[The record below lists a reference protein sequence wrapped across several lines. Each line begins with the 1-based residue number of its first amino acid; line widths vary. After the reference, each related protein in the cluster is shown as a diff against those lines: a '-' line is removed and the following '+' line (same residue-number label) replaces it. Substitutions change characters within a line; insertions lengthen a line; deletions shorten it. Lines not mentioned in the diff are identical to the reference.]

1 LNGSE
6 EEIAMDFSFSP
17 EEDAFRSMVRDWV
30 NDKCPKEYA
39 LEIEREEDHDGSNFP
54 EQLWQDMAEAGF
66 FGIGIDE
73 ELGGQGGNCTIQS
86 IFMEEI
92 ARSLAG
98 IAWIWGVNQFNTKS
112 IQRFASDS
120 LKQELIPQLVEGKV
134 KTAIAV
140 TEPGAG
146 TDLLGGMITT
156 AVPDGDG
163 FRINGAKIWS
173 TMAHV
178 SDYLLLLAT
187 TDPNAEKASRG
198 KTLFLVDAKQD
209 GVVARPIPKLGM
221 RCVGSCEVQLDNA
234 YVPNTHV
241 IGEVDKGWGHILS
254 TLNNERILVAAMCTG
269 ILRAV
274 IEEAVAYATE
284 REAFGK
290 KIGEFQTI
298 SHWIAEMQ
306 MGLMQAELITYKSAW
321 LFDQDLP
328 CGVESSAAKAIC
340 SEYATWAADRG
351 IQILG
356 GMGYSAEYQMQ
367 RYWRD
372 VRLYQIGPVTN
383 QMVRNI
389 VAESVGLP
397 RSF

>member
-1 LNGSE
+1 MDFKFSDE
-6 EEIAMDFSFSP
+6 EE
-17 EEDAFRSMVRDWV
+17 AFRSTVRDWV
-30 NDKCPKEYA
+30 NAKCPKDYA
-39 LEIEREEDHDGSNFP
+39 LEIERQEDHDGTNFP
-54 EQLWQDMAEAGF
+54 EELWQNMAEAGF

-92 ARSLAG
+92 ARSLGG

-112 IQRFASDS
+112 IQRFASD
-120 LKQELIPQLVEGKV
+120 EPQAGADPPARRGQGEDRDRGHRARRRHRPARRHDHDGRAGRRRLPDQRRQDLVDDG
-134 KTAIAV
+134 
-140 TEPGAG
+140 PR
-146 TDLLGGMITT
+146 LGLP
-156 AVPDGDG
+156 APARHD
-163 FRINGAKIWS
+163 R
-173 TMAHV
+173 
-178 SDYLLLLAT
+178 
-187 TDPNAEKASRG
+187 PENAEKASRG

-209 GVVARPIPKLGM
+209 GIVARPIPKLGM

-234 YVPNTHV
+234 YVPATHV
-241 IGEVDKGWGHILS
+241 IGEVNKGWGHILS

-274 IEEAVAYATE
+274 IEESVAYATE

-290 KIGEFQTI
+290 KIGEFQSI

-306 MGLMQAELITYKSAW
+306 MGLMQAELVTYKASW
-321 LFDQDLP
+321 LYDNDLP

>member
-1 LNGSE
+1 
-6 EEIAMDFSFSP
+6 MDFAFSD
-17 EEDAFRSMVRDWV
+17 EENDFRSAVRDWV
-30 NDKCPKEYA
+30 EDKCPKEAA
-39 LEIEREEDHDGSNFP
+39 LELERHEDHDGSNFP
-54 EQLWQDMAEAGF
+54 EQLWRDMAEAGF

-73 ELGGQGGNCTIQS
+73 ELGGQGGGAMIQS
-86 IFMEEI
+86 IFMEEVS
-92 ARSLAG
+92 RSLAG

-112 IQRFASDS
+112 IQRFASDE
-120 LKQELIPQLVEGKV
+120 LKADLIPRLVEGQV

-156 AVPDGDG
+156 ARRDGDG

-173 TMAHV
+173 TMAHI

-187 TDPNAEKASRG
+187 TDPEAEKASRG
-198 KTLFLVDAKQD
+198 KTLFLVDARQD

-221 RCVGSCEVQLDNA
+221 RCVGSCEVQLDDA
-234 YVPNTHV
+234 WVPDTHV
-241 IGEVDKGWGHILS
+241 IGEVNKGWSHILS

-269 ILRAV
+269 ILRGV
-274 IEEAVAYATE
+274 IEEAVKYALE
-284 REAFGK
+284 REAFGRP
-290 KIGEFQTI
+290 IGQFQTI
-298 SHWIAEMQ
+298 QHWIADMQ
-306 MGLMQAELITYKSAW
+306 MRLMQAELLTYKASW
-321 LFDQDLP
+321 LYDHDLP
-328 CGVESSAAKAIC
+328 CGVESSAAKAVI
-340 SEYATWAADRG
+340 SEYATEAADRG

>member
-1 LNGSE
+1 
-6 EEIAMDFSFSP
+6 MDFAFSD
-17 EEDAFRSMVRDWV
+17 EENDFRSAVRDWV
-30 NDKCPKEYA
+30 EDKCPKDVA
-39 LEIEREEDHDGSNFP
+39 LELERHEDHDGTNFP

-73 ELGGQGGNCTIQS
+73 ELGGQGGGAMIQS
-86 IFMEEI
+86 IFMEEVS
-92 ARSLAG
+92 RSLAG

-112 IQRFASDS
+112 IQRFASEE
-120 LKQELIPQLVEGKV
+120 LKADLIPKLIEGKV

-156 AVPDGDG
+156 ARRDGDG

-187 TDPNAEKASRG
+187 TDPEAEKASRG
-198 KTLFLVDAKQD
+198 KTLFLVDARQD
-209 GVVARPIPKLGM
+209 GVKARPIPKLGM
-221 RCVGSCEVQLDNA
+221 RCVGSCEVQLDEVW
-234 YVPNTHV
+234 VPDTHV
-241 IGEVDKGWGHILS
+241 IGEVNKGWGHILS

-269 ILRAV
+269 ILRGV
-274 IEEAVAYATE
+274 IEEAVAYAQE
-284 REAFGK
+284 REAFGRP
-290 KIGEFQTI
+290 IGQFQVI
-298 SHWIAEMQ
+298 QHWIADMQ
-306 MGLMQAELITYKSAW
+306 MRLMQAELLTYKASW
-321 LFDQDLP
+321 LYDQDLP
-328 CGVESSAAKAIC
+328 CGVESSAAKAVI
-340 SEYATWAADRG
+340 SEYATEAADRG

>member
-1 LNGSE
+1 MLNFSFSE
-6 EEIAMDFSFSP
+6 EE
-17 EEDAFRSMVRDWV
+17 EAFRSTIREWV
-30 NDKCPKEYA
+30 EDKCPKDVA
-39 LEIEREEDHDGSNFP
+39 LELEREEDHDGSHFP
-54 EQLWQDMAEAGF
+54 QKLWDDMAEAGF

-73 ELGGQGGNCTIQS
+73 ELGGQGGNCVIQS

-92 ARSLAG
+92 ARSIAG
-98 IAWIWGVNQFNTKS
+98 IAWIWGINQFNTKS
-112 IQRFASDS
+112 IQRFASDEI
-120 LKQELIPQLVEGKV
+120 KQNLIPRLTEGKV

-156 AVPDGDG
+156 ATPDGDG
-163 FRINGAKIWS
+163 WRINGAKIWS

-187 TDPNAEKASRG
+187 SDPDAEKPSRG
-198 KTLFLVDAKQD
+198 KTLFLVDANQE
-209 GVVARPIPKLGM
+209 GIVARPIPKLGM

-234 YVPNTHV
+234 YVPSTHV
-241 IGEVDKGWGHILS
+241 IGEVNKGWSHILS

-269 ILRAV
+269 ILRGV
-274 IEEAVAYATE
+274 IEEAISYANE
-284 REAFGK
+284 RVAFGK
-290 KIGEFQTI
+290 RVSEFQVI
-298 SHWIAEMQ
+298 NHWIADMQ
-306 MGLMQAELITYKSAW
+306 MRLMQAELLTYKSAW
-321 LFDQDLP
+321 LFDNDLP

-340 SEYATWAADRG
+340 SEYATEAADRG

-389 VAESVGLP
+389 VAESIGLP
-397 RSF
+397 RAF

>member
-1 LNGSE
+1 V
-6 EEIAMDFSFSP
+6 DFSFSD
-17 EEDAFRSMVRDWV
+17 EENDFRGAVRQWV
-30 NDKCPKEYA
+30 EDKCPKDVA
-39 LEIEREEDHDGSNFP
+39 LELERQEDHDGTNFP
-54 EQLWQDMAEAGF
+54 EQLWQDMADAGF

-73 ELGGQGGNCTIQS
+73 ELGGQGGGAVIQS
-86 IFMEEI
+86 IFMEEVS
-92 ARSLAG
+92 RSLAG

-112 IQRFASDS
+112 IQRFASDA
-120 LKQELIPQLVEGKV
+120 LKAELIPPLVEGKV
-134 KTAIAV
+134 KTSIAV

-156 AVPDGDG
+156 AQRDGDG

-187 TDPNAEKASRG
+187 TDPEAEKASRG
-198 KTLFLVDAKQD
+198 KTLFLVDARQD
-209 GVVARPIPKLGM
+209 GVVSRPIPKLGM
-221 RCVGSCEVQLDNA
+221 RCVGSCEVQLRDA
-234 YVPNTHV
+234 WVPETHM
-241 IGEVDKGWGHILS
+241 IGEVNKGWSHILS
-254 TLNNERILVAAMCTG
+254 TLNSERILVAAMCTG
-269 ILRAV
+269 ILRGV
-274 IEEAVAYATE
+274 IEEAVKYALE
-284 REAFGK
+284 RDAFGK
-290 KIGEFQTI
+290 PIGQFQVI
-298 SHWIAEMQ
+298 QHWIADMQ
-306 MGLMQAELITYKSAW
+306 MRLMQAELLTYKASW
-321 LFDQDLP
+321 LYDNDLP
-328 CGVESSAAKAIC
+328 CGVESSAAKAVIA
-340 SEYATWAADRG
+340 EYATEAADRG

>member
-1 LNGSE
+1 MDFGFSE
-6 EEIAMDFSFSP
+6 EEND
-17 EEDAFRSMVRDWV
+17 FRSTIREWV
-30 NDKCPKEYA
+30 DAKCPKEHA
-39 LEIEREEDHDGSNFP
+39 LELEREEDHDGSNFP

-66 FGIGIDE
+66 FGIGIPE
-73 ELGGQGGNCTIQS
+73 ELGGQGGGATIQS

-92 ARSLAG
+92 SRSLAG
-98 IAWIWGVNQFNTKS
+98 ISWIWGINQFNTKS
-112 IQRFASDS
+112 IQRFASDE
-120 LKQELIPQLVEGKV
+120 LKADLIPRLVEGKV

-156 AVPDGDG
+156 AERNGSG
-163 FRINGAKIWS
+163 FVINGAKIWS
-173 TMAHV
+173 TMAHL

-187 TDPNAEKASRG
+187 TDPDASKASRG
-198 KTLFLVDAKQD
+198 KTLFLVDAKQE

-234 YVPNTHV
+234 YVPESHV
-241 IGEVDKGWGHILS
+241 IGQVNGGWGHILG
-254 TLNNERILVAAMCTG
+254 TLNNERILVAALCTG
-269 ILRAV
+269 VLRGV
-274 IEEAVAYATE
+274 IEDAVKYALE
-284 REAFGK
+284 REAFGRP
-290 KIGEFQTI
+290 IGEFQTI
-298 SHWIAEMQ
+298 QHWIADMQ
-306 MGLMQAELITYKSAW
+306 MNLMQAELLTYKAAW

-340 SEYATWAADRG
+340 SEYAAHAADLG

-356 GMGYSAEYQMQ
+356 GMGYSAEYNMQ

-397 RSF
+397 RAF

>member
-1 LNGSE
+1 LNGCE
-6 EEIAMDFSFSP
+6 EEMAMDFSFSD
-17 EEDAFRSMVRDWV
+17 EEQVFRSTVRDWV
-30 NDKCPKEYA
+30 EAKCPKEYS
-39 LEIEREEDHDGSNFP
+39 LEIERQEDHDGANFP

-73 ELGGQGGNCTIQS
+73 DLGGQGGNCTIQS

-92 ARSLAG
+92 SRSLAG

-112 IQRFASDS
+112 IQRFASDD
-120 LKQELIPQLVEGKV
+120 LKQELIPQLVEGKI

-187 TDPNAEKASRG
+187 TDENAEKASRG
-198 KTLFLVDAKQD
+198 KSLFLVDARQD
-209 GVVARPIPKLGM
+209 GVVSRPIPKLGM

-234 YVPNTHV
+234 YVPATHV
-241 IGEVDKGWGHILS
+241 IGEVNKGWSHILS

-274 IEEAVAYATE
+274 IEESVAYATE

-290 KIGEFQTI
+290 KVGEFQSI

-306 MGLMQAELITYKSAW
+306 MGLMQAELVTYKASW
-321 LFDQDLP
+321 LYDNDLP

>member
-1 LNGSE
+1 MLNFSFSE
-6 EEIAMDFSFSP
+6 EE
-17 EEDAFRSMVRDWV
+17 EAFRSTVREWV
-30 NDKCPKEYA
+30 EDKCPKDVA
-39 LEIEREEDHDGSNFP
+39 LELEREEDHDGSHFP
-54 EQLWQDMAEAGF
+54 QKLWDDMAEAGF

-73 ELGGQGGNCTIQS
+73 ELGGQGGNCVIQS

-92 ARSLAG
+92 ARSIAG
-98 IAWIWGVNQFNTKS
+98 IAWIWGINQFNTKS
-112 IQRFASDS
+112 IQRFASDEI
-120 LKQELIPQLVEGKV
+120 KQNLIPRLTEGKV

-156 AVPDGDG
+156 ATPDGDG
-163 FRINGAKIWS
+163 WRINGAKIWS

-187 TDPNAEKASRG
+187 SDPNAEKPSRG
-198 KTLFLVDAKQD
+198 KTLFLVDAKQE
-209 GVVARPIPKLGM
+209 GIVARPIPKLGM

-234 YVPNTHV
+234 YVPSTHV
-241 IGEVDKGWGHILS
+241 IGEVNKGWSHILS

-269 ILRAV
+269 ILRGV
-274 IEEAVAYATE
+274 IEEAISYANE
-284 REAFGK
+284 RVAFGK
-290 KIGEFQTI
+290 RVSEFQVI
-298 SHWIAEMQ
+298 NHWIADMQ
-306 MGLMQAELITYKSAW
+306 MRLMQAELMTYKSAW
-321 LFDQDLP
+321 LFDNDLP

-340 SEYATWAADRG
+340 SEYATEAADRG

-389 VAESVGLP
+389 VAESIGLP
-397 RSF
+397 RAF

>member
-1 LNGSE
+1 VDFKFSE
-6 EEIAMDFSFSP
+6 EE
-17 EEDAFRSMVRDWV
+17 EAFRSTVRDWV
-30 NDKCPKEYA
+30 NDKCPKDYA
-39 LEIEREEDHDGSNFP
+39 LEIERQEDHDGSNFP
-54 EQLWQDMAEAGF
+54 EELWQNMAEAGF

-92 ARSLAG
+92 ARSLGG

-209 GVVARPIPKLGM
+209 GVVARTIPKLGM

-234 YVPNTHV
+234 YVPSTHV
-241 IGEVDKGWGHILS
+241 IGEVNKGWGHILS

-290 KIGEFQTI
+290 KIGEFQSI
-298 SHWIAEMQ
+298 SHWICRWASCRQ
-306 MGLMQAELITYKSAW
+306 SSSPTRRPGCSTRTSPAASSPRPPRRSAPSTRRGRPTAGSRSRAGW
-321 LFDQDLP
+321 ATRP
-328 CGVESSAAKAIC
+328 STRCSATG
-340 SEYATWAADRG
+340 ATSGSTR
-351 IQILG
+351 
-356 GMGYSAEYQMQ
+356 SA
-367 RYWRD
+367 
-372 VRLYQIGPVTN
+372 P
-383 QMVRNI
+383 
-389 VAESVGLP
+389 
-397 RSF
+397 